1 VHFGRRVRNP
11 FTEPRSLQE
20 ERQAPL
26 TSYVN
31 GENMRKA
38 STKVSTEHYQRLY
51 TILLDAIPS
60 SVLLI
65 DKDMR
70 VVSANRNFLEKSR
83 RARSNTIGH
92 HLEKVFPAVILDHL
106 KLTSQIRQVFEKN
119 QPTSGER
126 MTYRA
131 PGVPMRIYYYRI
143 LPFPGNRAAENAM
156 LLMDDVT
163 EQVQLGEEV
172 RRIERHL
179 ASIVES
185 ASDIV
190 LSTDIEGRIWTWN
203 TSATKL
209 SDYSFH
215 EVKEHFFSEYCT
227 SDEQEDVKK
236 VFASMKRGKGTQM
249 AEWDLITKHGDTI
262 PVSWVLS
269 PMKGD
274 SLQTAGIV
282 AVGRDLT
289 ERRKFEAQLFRSQK
303 LAALGVMAG
312 GIAHEVRNPLAICSS
327 AAQFLM
333 DDDNIPEFRKECI
346 EKILTGIDRASIII
360 ENLLRFARPSEKSD
374 MVELNLL
381 FLLNETLN
389 LVKNQARI
397 QKIAMTSHFPKKPV
411 LINGN
416 PSLLQQVFMNL
427 ILNAI
432 NAMPDGGTLDISAE
446 RIANEVAVRVAD
458 TGHGLSK
465 PEIEKIFDPFYTTSS
480 VGKGTGLGLS
490 ISYSII
496 KQHSGTIEVESVEGK
511 GSTFIVKL
519 PVI

>member
-1 VHFGRRVRNP
+1 MAK
-11 FTEPRSLQE
+11 TSKKDSLARYE
-20 ERQAPL
+20 
-26 TSYVN
+26 
-31 GENMRKA
+31 
-38 STKVSTEHYQRLY
+38 RLY

-65 DKDMR
+65 DKDMHII
-70 VVSANRNFLEKSR
+70 SANRNFLEKSR
-83 RARSNTIGH
+83 RSQSTTIGQ
-92 HLEKVFPAVILDHL
+92 HLEKVFPAVILDHT
-106 KLTSQIRQVFEKN
+106 KLTSEIREAFERN

-143 LPFPGNRAAENAM
+143 LPFPGNQAAESAM

-163 EQVQLGEEV
+163 EQVQLGQEV

-203 TSATKL
+203 ASATNL
-209 SDYSFH
+209 SGYPFH

-227 SDEQEDVKK
+227 PVHQGEVERA
-236 VFASMKRGKGTQM
+236 FTSMKKGKGSQM
-249 AEWDLITKHGDTI
+249 AEWDLITKHGDSV

-269 PMKGD
+269 PMKDD
-274 SLQTAGIV
+274 SMQTAGIV

-312 GIAHEVRNPLAICSS
+312 GIAHEVRNPLAISSS

-333 DDDNIPEFRKECI
+333 DGDITPEFRKECI
-346 EKILTGIDRASIII
+346 EKIQTGIQRASNII

-374 MVELNLL
+374 MVELNIL

-397 QKIAMTSHFPKKPV
+397 QKIAMKSHFPKKPV

-427 ILNAI
+427 LLNAI
-432 NAMPDGGTLDISAE
+432 NAMPDGGTLDISVE
-446 RIANEVAVRVAD
+446 RMVNEVAVRFAD
-458 TGHGLSK
+458 TGYGLSK

-496 KQHSGTIEVESVEGK
+496 KQHSGTIEVESSEGE
-511 GSTFIVKL
+511 GSTFVVKL
-519 PVI
+519 AVI